1 MPANGDL
8 LMSTFKLPLSG
19 DVVQSIN
26 PFTAFLSPIG
36 SQFGLINISLGQSSA
51 PKVEEDMLSDVGS
64 YGKQIGRIGD
74 ALIVLLTHFHPKTPL
89 SHDEAIAIHELKK
102 MLDTA
107 ADVKQRHT
115 RHALRLH
122 KSDYPHTAA

>member
-1 MPANGDL
+1 MP
-8 LMSTFKLPLSG
+8 TFKMPLSG
-19 DVVQSIN
+19 DVVQSIS
-26 PFTAFLSPIG
+26 PWTALFSPIG
-36 SQFGLINISLGQSSA
+36 NQLGVININLGQSSD
-51 PKVEEDMLSDVGS
+51 PDVEQEVLSDVGT

-74 ALIVLLTHFHPKTPL
+74 ALIVWLTHFHPKTPL

-115 RHALRLH
+115 RPALRLA
-122 KSDYPHTAA
+122 KSDYSHTA